1 MRTWELFPGSKSDG
15 GSVEKEMGRGGGS
28 VGEKSQWR
36 FTAELVATVD

>member
-15 GSVEKEMGRGGGS
+15 GSVEKETGRGGGS
-28 VGEKSQWR
+28 GGEKSQWR